1 MNTPDFLFDE
11 NIPVAIAT
19 QLHRHAPQV
28 KVYKIGEAPAPSK
41 GTLDLDILLWL
52 EENYCW
58 LITNNR
64 TSMPGHLF
72 DHMNAGH
79 HIPGIMI
86 VPDPLNVGEVLAEL
100 ILIWGASLPG
110 EYKDRIVYLPVSR

>member
-1 MNTPDFLFDE
+1 
-11 NIPVAIAT
+11 
-19 QLHRHAPQV
+19 
-28 KVYKIGEAPAPSK
+28 
-41 GTLDLDILLWL
+41 
-52 EENYCW
+52 
-58 LITNNR
+58 
-64 TSMPGHLF
+64 MPGHLF